1 VGPVQAPVRVSGA
14 TTIELPNL
22 RSAVLLVGPLAA
34 VLAGWLVA
42 ASGMETPAVIAA
54 AITTLTA
61 VWWVFEPIPIPVT
74 SLIPLALFPMF
85 GILPPSAV
93 GEAVGSPL
101 ILLLMGGF
109 MLSTAMAKSGAHRR
123 LALNAV
129 RLFGG
134 EGGGGRSLVF
144 GFVAVSAGLSM
155 WISNTATVLML
166 LPIVGAIVEKTDDAH
181 LRRALLLGIAY
192 AGSVGGIGTP
202 VGTPPN
208 LIFMRVYAQ
217 TTGTE
222 VTFLDWMRWALPSV
236 LLLVPIIALWL
247 TRRVQ
252 SGQRIEIPA
261 PGPWRAEEIRTLA
274 VFVITAIAWI
284 TRSEPAGGWRHWLG
298 VEGANDA
305 SVAMLAVV
313 VMCLIPNGRGGRLL
327 DWEHASKIPWGILLL
342 FGSGIAIA
350 KAFDATGISAALG
363 AALAGLRDVPP
374 LLLIAMICLAVTSLT
389 EVTSNT
395 ATTALLMPILAAAGV
410 AAGMDPKLLMAPA
423 AMTASCAFMLPVA
436 TGPNAVVFSSGRV
449 SIREMAREGFV
460 LNLVAVVVVSLMTWL
475 SLGR

>member
-1 VGPVQAPVRVSGA
+1 VPNIRSVALVAGPLLALLSG
-14 TTIELPNL
+14 
-22 RSAVLLVGPLAA
+22 VLLAGRGLAPDA
-34 VLAGWLVA
+34 ALVA
-42 ASGMETPAVIAA
+42 G
-54 AITTLTA
+54 ITILTA
-61 VWWVFEPIPIPVT
+61 LWWVFEPIPIPVT
-74 SLIPLALFPMF
+74 SLLPLALLPLF
-85 GILPPSAV
+85 GVLSPAAV

-129 RLFGG
+129 RLFSGG
-134 EGGGGRSLVF
+134 GGGGRSLVF

-166 LPIVGAIVEKTDDAH
+166 LPIVLAIIEKSDDVH

-208 LIFMRVYAQ
+208 LIFMRVYAE
-217 TTGTE
+217 TTGVE
-222 VTFLDWMRWALPSV
+222 PTFLDWMRWAVPV
-236 LLLVPIIALWL
+236 VVVLVPVIALWL
-247 TRRVQ
+247 TRRLKG
-252 SGQRIEIPA
+252 GQRIDIPD
-261 PGPWRAEEIRTLA
+261 PGPWRTEEIRTLA
-274 VFVITAIAWI
+274 VFALTALAWI
-284 TRSEPAGGWRHWLG
+284 TRSEPFGGWSTWLG
-298 VEGANDA
+298 VESANDA

-313 VMCLIPNGRGGRLL
+313 LMCLLPNGHGQRLL
-327 DWEHASKIPWGILLL
+327 DWETASKIPWGILLL

-350 KAFDATGISAALG
+350 KAFAATGISTMLG
-363 AALAGLRDVPP
+363 EALAGLADVPP
-374 LLLIAMICLAVTSLT
+374 LLLVALVCLTVTYLT

-410 AAGMDPKLLMAPA
+410 AAGADPKLLMAPA

-436 TGPNAVVFSSGRV
+436 TGPNAVVFSSGRL
-449 SIREMAREGFV
+449 SIREMAWEGCV
-460 LNLVAVVVVSLMTWL
+460 LNIFAVIVVTLMSWVTL
-475 SLGR
+475 LR